1 MKTFQPIE
9 HVTTPELVKRKIR
22 QASAPMFVREFCQNA
37 IEAARLAPIP
47 RIKWWEFTEKEC
59 RKLSIWNNGPGMDR
73 EELLKNMNLGAS
85 GTEKSQSAAD
95 NFGLGAKLTGLKA
108 NPAGLLWRSCKNGT
122 VYQLVL
128 GWEKDEPGII
138 AEIASDGTPDL
149 VLDVSYR
156 YRDVRLSEFDKPLY
170 DLSGKHDCSLLDFDW
185 TLVVFLGR
193 EFDRQDTVVD
203 PLGEEEPKGGR
214 SYWLPQRINRRYY
227 DLFDHRRPSNV

>member
-37 IEAARLAPIP
+37 IETARLAPIP

-128 GWEKDEPGII
+128 GWEKDAPGII

-156 YRDVRLSEFDKPLY
+156 YRDVRLSEFDKLLF
-170 DLSGKHDCSLLDFDW
+170 DLSGKDRKS
-185 TLVVFLGR
+185 VV
-193 EFDRQDTVVD
+193 
-203 PLGEEEPKGGR
+203 
-214 SYWLPQRINRRYY
+214 
-227 DLFDHRRPSNV
+227 